1 MKGTLSGYK
10 LYGLLCGLLV
20 LALTSSCKDDDTEAK
35 QRESIERYITGSLQA
50 AVDERDGVYY
60 VPLRVDSSD
69 ERVAVRP
76 GDVATLEY
84 EAMALGG
91 ALFATSIDS
100 IARQNGL
107 EPYPRTGNGLQVEV
121 GSGKLIAG
129 LDRGLQRMALGE
141 QALLL
146 FPFTLGYGKEYVGLV
161 PPQSALIFNVLVTKI
176 Q

>member
-1 MKGTLSGYK
+1 VVTI
-10 LYGLLCGLLV
+10 V
-20 LALTSSCKDDDTEAK
+20 
-35 QRESIERYITGSLQA
+35 
-50 AVDERDGVYY
+50 
-60 VPLRVDSSD
+60 
-69 ERVAVRP
+69 
-76 GDVATLEY
+76 Y
-84 EAMALGG
+84 EAMVVGG

-107 EPYPRTGNGLQVEV
+107 EPYPSTGDGLQVEV

-141 QALLL
+141 QASLL

-161 PPQSALIFNVLVTKI
+161 PPQSALRFDVLVIEI